1 MHCLI
6 LQGPLY
12 DSSIPYA
19 IKMMKNVPTI
29 LSIWSDEPSQ
39 KIELL
44 REYALDIVLNIQ
56 PTIKGGPNS
65 RVNYPNT
72 TLVNGCKRAKEL
84 GFTHAM
90 LFRVDNYC
98 PTINEFIGIFKQ
110 KSSEKLVGICWVH
123 HIVSDA
129 PYGYIVDHVT
139 YGPIDLLIN
148 YRSTQQSIND
158 RRFIELF
165 LQESFFKK
173 SPVKYEDSRTQFDY
187 VLDKLIENKQELYFT
202 HHHTGQGDVIQV
214 YKNQGSKF
222 QS

>member
-12 DSSIPYA
+12 DISIPYA
-19 IKMMKNVPTI
+19 IKMMKNVPTV
-29 LSIWSDEPSQ
+29 LSIWSNEPSQ

-44 REYALDIVLNIQ
+44 REYALDIVLNTQ
-56 PTIKGGPNS
+56 PSIKGGPNS

-98 PTINEFIGIFKQ
+98 PTITDLIEIFKN
-110 KSSEKLVGICWVH
+110 KSSEKIVGISWIH
-123 HIVSDA
+123 HIAPGA
-129 PYGYIVDHVT
+129 PYGYIMDNT
-139 YGPIDLLIN
+139 MYGPIDLLIQ
-148 YRSTQQSIND
+148 YRSTLQSSDDN
-158 RRFIELF
+158 RFAELF

-173 SPVKYEDSRTQFDY
+173 GPINYDDSRLQFDY
-187 VLDKLIENKQELYFT
+187 VLDKLIENNQEIYFT
-202 HHHTGQGDVIQV
+202 HHHKEQGNIIQV
-214 YKNQGSKF
+214 YKNLGLKC